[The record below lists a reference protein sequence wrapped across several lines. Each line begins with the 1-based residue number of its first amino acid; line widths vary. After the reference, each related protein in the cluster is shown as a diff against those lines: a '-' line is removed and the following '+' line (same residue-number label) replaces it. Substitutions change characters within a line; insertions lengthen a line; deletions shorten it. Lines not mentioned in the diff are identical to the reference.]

1 MDESNLC
8 LSKHESVQNLNER
21 AGGFPMY
28 STKRKELFL
37 YSVVAV
43 MICSVLISLFVY
55 LGTEKK
61 ENQSM
66 LEAFEHIE
74 QKEEKF
80 VFLEPIQVSDL
91 VQRKMERWKD
101 QPAETILYTLSDSIS
116 QFDGRLDQNK
126 HWVVEGKNHSGKDF
140 TIAFQEEKAIFT
152 IGEYTES
159 LFKEEVQYITPTAHL
174 DIIYKQLRDEEYE
187 LTSWEQTENGYQL
200 ELVTQPSWLQEDFRE
215 YLHSHLKRK
224 EKVDNLMLDHYT
236 LHYILSFQGEGV
248 STFELDSLTVFL
260 DRTGVGVEKMF
271 FDFK

>member
-1 MDESNLC
+1 
-8 LSKHESVQNLNER
+8 
-21 AGGFPMY
+21 MY